1 MLDWIQENFLLWTGI
16 MVVLLAGLIFVLLM
30 IRKNQED

>member
-1 MLDWIQENFLLWTGI
+1 MLDWIQENFWLWTGI